1 MQDIEIN
8 IAFQPKKPGSTN
20 GHLMVKQGAEPLHS
34 DVCNIARD
42 KDVTAFLNKLAKYVR
57 MLMSRKS
64 EV

>member
-8 IAFQPKKPGSTN
+8 IAFQPKKPGSMN

-42 KDVTAFLNKLAKYVR
+42 KDVTR
-57 MLMSRKS
+57 ISHR
-64 EV
+64 